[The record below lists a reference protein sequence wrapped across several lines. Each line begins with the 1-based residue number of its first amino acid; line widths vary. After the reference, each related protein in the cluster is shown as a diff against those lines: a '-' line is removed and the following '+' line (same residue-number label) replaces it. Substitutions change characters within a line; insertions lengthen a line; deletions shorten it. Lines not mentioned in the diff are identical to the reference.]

1 MRTPTRTPDR
11 SSRSLLPDR
20 PRGLRTGLLRGLT
33 VSTVVA
39 ALAAGLTAC
48 GGESDAATTGGAAP
62 GTVTVGA
69 LSNGAA
75 RRTDLKVTE
84 VKAISAELP
93 KEVARKGRL
102 VIGVGALPAGF
113 PPLAY
118 VGQDQKTLTGAE
130 PDLGRLV
137 AAVLGLKPEVK
148 NSTWENL
155 FVGIDSGKVDVAFS
169 NVTDTEERKKKY
181 EFASYRQDNLAFE
194 VRKKSTWNFGGDY
207 RNLAG
212 LTVAVSAG
220 TNQEKI
226 LLEWKAKLAAEGK
239 KLTVKYY
246 QDNNATAL
254 ALTSGR
260 IDASFGPNPGIAYHI
275 TQTAKTPE
283 PTRNAGTFSGAGA
296 TLQGLIAATAKKG
309 SGLAKP
315 VADAIDHLIK
325 SGRYAQWLAA
335 WHLSN
340 EAVDTARVDPP
351 GLPLDNS

>member
-1 MRTPTRTPDR
+1 MRTLTLR
-11 SSRSLLPDR
+11 SR
-20 PRGLRTGLLRGLT
+20 LLRGLT
-33 VSTVVA
+33 ASTAVA
-39 ALAAGLTAC
+39 TLAAGLAAC
-48 GGESDAATTGGAAP
+48 GGESDAATTSDSAAS

-75 RRTDLKVTE
+75 RQTDLKVPE
-84 VKAISAELP
+84 VKSISAELP
-93 KEVARKGRL
+93 KAVAKSGKL

-155 FVGIDSGKVDVAFS
+155 FVGIDSGKVDVAFT

-194 VRKKSTWNFGGDY
+194 VPKKSTWNFAGDY
-207 RNLAG
+207 ENLAG
-212 LTVAVSAG
+212 RTVSVGAG
-220 TNQEKI
+220 TNQEKL
-226 LLEWKAKLAAEGK
+226 LLEWKAKLAKEGK
-239 KLTVKYY
+239 KLTVKYF
-246 QDNNATAL
+246 QDNNSVYL
-254 ALTSGR
+254 ALSSGK
-260 IDASFGPNPGIAYHI
+260 IDAYFGPNPGISYHI
-275 TQTAKTPE
+275 TQTAKTPN
-283 PTRNAGTFSGAGA
+283 PTRNAGKFSGAGA
-296 TLQGLIAATAKKG
+296 TLQGLIAATAKKD

-315 VADAIDHLIK
+315 VADAINHLIK
-325 SGRYAQWLAA
+325 NGQYAKWLAA
-335 WHLSN
+335 WNLSN
-340 EAVDTARVDPP
+340 EAVSTSQINPP